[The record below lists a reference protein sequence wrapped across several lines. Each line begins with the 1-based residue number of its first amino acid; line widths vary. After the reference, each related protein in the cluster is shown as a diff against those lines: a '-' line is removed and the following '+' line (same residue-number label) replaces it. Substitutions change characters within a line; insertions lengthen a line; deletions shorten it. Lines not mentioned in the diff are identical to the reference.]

1 MEAVHNQKLLAK
13 EKEVVKSAKIAIK
26 DDARFKCMWD
36 FTKQPDIEELKKIDP
51 MSYIGFRK

>member
-1 MEAVHNQKLLAK
+1 MHNQKLLAK

-51 MSYIGFRK
+51 MSYIEFRK